1 MYSLSLPNLKVIIGQ
16 KKITPLILRPFDNL
30 VKNFFKEISKDI
42 FSNKQ
47 NKNHKDLIYLA
58 FFLRNQK

>member
-30 VKNFFKEISKDI
+30 VKNFFIEIYIVK
-42 FSNKQ
+42 
-47 NKNHKDLIYLA
+47 LI
-58 FFLRNQK
+58 